1 MWVGPFSTRPWSVQA
16 SAALPPRSIT
26 IEIESARSR
35 LPLGTLAEQKMP
47 TVQISPPCITPLL
60 AEVWLNFGVADV
72 PFVVCAKVTDHGDCS
87 ASVGVV
93 SGEVSQIKST
103 RPVLPAA
110 IQGKKCVPLS
120 PLTLTGGDQV
130 PPLLLECVN
139 QISHTV
145 GAARLSAKTA

>member
-1 MWVGPFSTRPWSVQA
+1 MWVGPFSTRPSSVHA
-16 SAALPPRSIT
+16 HAALPPPSIT

-35 LPLGTLAEQKMP
+35 VALGTLAQQKMP
-47 TVQISPPCITPLL
+47 TVQISPTCIPPLL

-120 PLTLTGGDQV
+120 PLTLTGNAQV
-130 PPLLLECVN
+130 APRSLE
-139 QISHTV
+139 
-145 GAARLSAKTA
+145 